1 MLDLLYILGTI
12 GFFALMIGYVSFCER
27 IGRSDDARAMS
38 SETRP

>member
-12 GFFALMIGYVSFCER
+12 GFFALMLAYVSFCER
-27 IGRSDDARAMS
+27 IGRSDDAKATT